1 MLTEQHIEEGL
12 GRAYI
17 MAISNSAGLTCEFPI
32 SDFGIDG
39 TICNIS
45 KSDDGRRFHDSYKID
60 FQLKSSINVELKD
73 DVIKYALEA
82 KNYNDLINTNVGMPR
97 ILILFKLPQDRN
109 TWLSVNEEEMILKNC
124 SWWCSLAGREPT
136 PNTSTKTIDIPRS
149 QILTP
154 EALRTLMDCVIRGE
168 TF

>member
-17 MAISNSAGLTCEFPI
+17 MAISNRAGLTCEFPL

-39 TICNIS
+39 TISNIS
-45 KSDDGRRFHDSYKID
+45 ILEDGRRFHDSFKID

-73 DVIKYALEA
+73 DVIKYALEV

-109 TWLSVNEEEMILKNC
+109 TWLSINEEEMVLKNC
-124 SWWCSLAGREPT
+124 AWWCSLRGNEPT
-136 PNTSTKTIDIPRS
+136 PNTSNKTIDIPRS

-154 EALRTLMDCVIRGE
+154 ETLRGLMDSVKRGE
-168 TF
+168 VF